1 MKMKELEPIIKYNMT
16 DLEAKAYKIAKIWEE
31 ECQKELPKE
40 SFVKLKKNSDP
51 RKSNLFKYCFKLLK
65 ETKGILNDNEFSLY
79 IRAQLQI
86 LKSIKEGEVH
96 ALIEPHCLV
105 GENAWKRWKIW
116 KYKYNKKI
124 NRIPTSEEIQVS
136 VKNSKI
142 INELKE
148 TFNFLQKMNCT
159 NFLELSSEKE
169 RILRWSNNRQ
179 ISYFYILL
187 SPWINKIFVDLTQFN
202 FDLIYYRS
210 SINPTVED
218 LFKNIFKHEFEEK
231 L

>member
-1 MKMKELEPIIKYNMT
+1 MKELEPIIKYSMN
-16 DLEAKAYKIAKIWEE
+16 DLEAKAYKVAKIWEE

-51 RKSNLFKYCFKLLK
+51 RKSNLFKFCFKLVR
-65 ETKGILNDNEFSLY
+65 ETKGILNDNEFPLY
-79 IRAQLQI
+79 IKAQLQI
-86 LKSIKEGEVH
+86 LKAIKEGDVH

-124 NRIPTSEEIQVS
+124 NRIPTSEEANVS
-136 VKNSKI
+136 IKNSKI
-142 INELKE
+142 KNELKD
-148 TFNFLQKMNCT
+148 TLDFLQKMNCVC
-159 NFLELSSEKE
+159 FSSVLEKQEQ
-169 RILRWSNNRQ
+169 IIRWAHNRQ
-179 ISYFYILL
+179 ISYFYIIL
-187 SPWINKIFVDLTQFN
+187 SPWINKIFDDLTQFN

-210 SINPTVED
+210 SVSPIIED
-218 LFKNIFKHEFEEK
+218 FFKNTFKHEFEEQ

>member
-1 MKMKELEPIIKYNMT
+1 MKELEPIIKYNMT